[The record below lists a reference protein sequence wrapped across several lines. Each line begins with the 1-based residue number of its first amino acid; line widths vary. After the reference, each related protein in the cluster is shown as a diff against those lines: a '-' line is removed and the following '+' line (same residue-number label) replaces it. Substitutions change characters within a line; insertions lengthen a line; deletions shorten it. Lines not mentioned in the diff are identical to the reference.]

1 LQRHGNAQSAAIYDG
16 GGGTV
21 AKFDFNIG
29 SPVHCKDGDCG
40 KLLKVVVD
48 PDTETIT
55 DLVVQK
61 GILLTTDRIVPVSVV
76 EKTTEEEIHLSIVS
90 DQLEQYPEYHED
102 EITVPAPGWERAEQ
116 RKAEEATQRASLY
129 GQAFERAF
137 VPRVRHRIHKGI
149 SPGRSVVERG
159 MPVNNLEKTI
169 GKVDHLL
176 VDRESLEITH
186 LVVDPGLLARSL
198 VVPISMVKQISE
210 DGVYVEATDQD
221 LEPLPRHIP
230 RHEADVLTDLQER
243 LVATSFDFDDVK
255 ATFNNGVLQLRGVVP
270 DVQAKR
276 QAEAIARSLEGVIDV
291 ENALTTDTS
300 IVAHITSALSTDPR
314 TDVAIVGVINERGV
328 VSLKGQVDDP
338 NTREAAE
345 KIARRQPGVVDVI
358 NDLEVKIDDVT
369 ELLRFRTMLLEQ
381 ETRNPRRGL
390 DRIDN

>member
-1 LQRHGNAQSAAIYDG
+1 M
-16 GGGTV
+16 
-21 AKFDFNIG
+21 AKFDFSIG
-29 SPVHCKDGDCG
+29 SRVHCKDGSYG

-55 DLVVQK
+55 DLVVQE
-61 GILLTTDRIVPVSVV
+61 GFLLTTDRIVPVDAV
-76 EKTTEEEIHLSIVS
+76 EKATEKEIHLSIVS

-102 EITVPAPGWERAEQ
+102 EITVPMPGWARAEQ
-116 RKAEEATQRASLY
+116 RKAEATQHASLY
-129 GQAFERAF
+129 GQTFERAF
-137 VPRVRHRIHKGI
+137 LPRVRHRIHNGI
-149 SPGRSVVERG
+149 SPERSMVERG

-186 LVVDPGLLARSL
+186 LVVDPGLLARSM
-198 VVPISMVKQISE
+198 VVPISMVKQIGE
-210 DGVYVEATDQD
+210 KGIYVEAADQE
-221 LEPLPRHIP
+221 LELLPRYTP
-230 RHEADVLTDLQER
+230 RHEADVLADLQER
-243 LVATSFDFDDVK
+243 LVATSFGFDDVK

-291 ENALTTDTS
+291 ENALTTDAS
-300 IVAHITSALSTDPR
+300 IVAHITAALSTDPR
-314 TDVAIVGVINERGV
+314 TDVAIVGVVNERGV

-345 KIARRQPGVVDVI
+345 KIARRQPGVADVI
-358 NDLEVKIDDVT
+358 NDLEVKIDDAT

-381 ETRNPRRGL
+381 ETRSPRRGL
-390 DRIDN
+390 DRIDD